1 MKYNSIFDV
10 IGHIIV
16 GPSSSHTAGAC
27 QIAYIAQL
35 LFGKTPQFVKIGLHG
50 SFAETYRGHGSDV
63 AIVGGLCGLT
73 PDDERISKSFQIAQE
88 KGMQF
93 VFESMDLGSDYHP
106 NTILLEMHDNT
117 DVLTIIGSSIGG
129 GNVVINEI
137 DGMEAGFMGD
147 FPTIIILNQD
157 KVGIIAKISD
167 AISKSKLNI
176 GSMKVFRDPH
186 KKQSLIWIELDSTI
200 PPDLITQLKMIPE
213 IKWVRT
219 LNV

>member
-27 QIAYIAQL
+27 QIAYIGQL
-35 LFGKTPQFVKIGLHG
+35 IFGKTPEFVKIGLHG

-63 AIVGGLCGLT
+63 AIIGGLCGLR
-73 PDDERISKSFQIAQE
+73 PDDERIPKSFQIAQE
-88 KGMQF
+88 KNLRYM
-93 VFESMDLGSDYHP
+93 FETIDLGAEYHP
-106 NTILLEMHDNT
+106 NSIVLEMHNNQEM
-117 DVLTIIGSSIGG
+117 VTIIGSSIGG
-129 GNVVINEI
+129 GNIIINEI
-137 DGMEAGFMGD
+137 NGMEAGFMGD
-147 FPTIIILNQD
+147 YPTIVLMNYD

-167 AISKSKLNI
+167 TISNAKLNI

-186 KKQSLIWIELDSTI
+186 KKQSLIWIELDSSI
-200 PPDLITQLKMIPE
+200 PSDLITQIKAIKE
-213 IKWVRT
+213 IIWVRP